1 MATDGEE
8 SELRAD
14 IEVLRS
20 ACSESRLVLDHQL
33 DVLSEIDDKAMWSV
47 RTAVIVLGLLISAA
61 SLADGESIQSLP
73 PRVFT
78 LATTGTVS
86 LVFTIWF
93 GMVTYHWSFEEF
105 GIGAGERAEALAG
118 QLDERSWRIELLKSG
133 YTAWIGRQEAFNRYN
148 HLLLLGT
155 HLALSIGVTLLLL
168 AGGLYLITP

>member
-1 MATDGEE
+1 MVVDDSEPE
-8 SELRAD
+8 SPAD

-20 ACSESRLVLDHQL
+20 ACIESRMVLDHQL

-47 RTAVIVLGLLISAA
+47 RTAVIVLGLLISAV
-61 SLADGESIQSLP
+61 SLADGESIQALP
-73 PRVFT
+73 TRVFT
-78 LATTGTVS
+78 LATAGTVS

-93 GMVTYHWSFEEF
+93 GMITYHWSFEEF
-105 GIGAGERAEALAG
+105 GVGAGERTEALMS

-133 YTAWIGRQEAFNRYN
+133 YTLWIERQESFNRYN

-168 AGGLYLITP
+168 AGGLYLVTP